1 MATHPIPN
9 QRQEEDEMLSRLRE
23 MLRQGDVAG
32 ARAFVQELERERPE
46 TAWVRHYARVLAP
59 PLATMREREPSS
71 PHDREYAW
79 LQEHAAAYPGC
90 WLAVLEDQLIAAD
103 PDFGV
108 VVRTVRQ
115 TPGAE
120 RALLYFQPGAAD

>member
-1 MATHPIPN
+1 MNTFPN
-9 QRQEEDEMLSRLRE
+9 CSS
-23 MLRQGDVAG
+23 
-32 ARAFVQELERERPE
+32 
-46 TAWVRHYARVLAP
+46 
-59 PLATMREREPSS
+59 ATMREREPLAA
-71 PHDREYAW
+71 HEREYAW

-108 VVRTVRQ
+108 VVRAVRQ
-115 TPGAE
+115 TPEAE